1 MGGFTQA
8 MSGDMSE
15 VVGFLK
21 AGEVRVLA
29 VLTDERVPGFEDIPT
44 AIEQGYDV
52 TAVNWRGM
60 YVPKGISD
68 EQFNVW
74 AEKLQAVADSAEW
87 QEAMAANGLA
97 PFTKVGVRFP
107 ELRGHPRRG
116 NQRAL
121 QGTGSDPVMASDRIF
136 GLVTLFV
143 ALAYIAGATQIQTSF
158 LADPV
163 GPKAFPILI
172 GAVAALCSLYMIVR
186 PDPDPDWP
194 SARTW
199 GALLVAVIVLVA
211 YAYALKPMGFIVPT
225 AIAAGDSQ
233 LPDIPESQGRRGGGL
248 RAVAGSLHPVQIRIG
263 IEPLRLPER
272 NGSDME
278 LMSNLALGF
287 SIALSPY
294 TLLLAVVG
302 CFLGTIIGALPGLGP
317 SNGVAILIPLTF
329 TLGLDATSALVL
341 MTSVYYGAMY
351 GGRISSILLNIP
363 GDEPA
368 LMTTLDGYPMAKQ
381 GRAGDALVLSGVASF
396 VGAFLATIGL
406 MLLAPM
412 LARVAYLFGPAEYF
426 ALYLLAFCTLGGM
439 ASNNQAKAALA
450 SCLGLGIA
458 MIGVDSSSGMP
469 RLTGGNLHL
478 FDGIDFLV
486 AIVGLFAIAEVFFFI
501 ESHGKGSSIGVV
513 LDKVRIPWK
522 DIRDTKWT
530 MLRASGVG
538 FIAGILPG
546 AGASLGSFLAY
557 MSEKSIAGKNGGF
570 GTGAPKGVAAPE
582 AGNNAAAGGALV
594 PMLTL
599 GVPGSGTTAVL
610 LALLMTLNITP
621 GPTLFTDRP
630 EVVWG
635 LIASLLIANIVL
647 LLMNVPMVKV
657 FVKILMVPAWV
668 LLPGVTM
675 ISFVGIYSLSGSYF
689 DLLLMVAFGALGYIL
704 RKLDVPT
711 VPVILGILLGGNM
724 EDALRRAMVLSDG
737 DFTFLFSTPISIGL
751 WIAAILGFVAPMFLR
766 NVLKKPQAITD

>member
-1 MGGFTQA
+1 M
-8 MSGDMSE
+8 D
-15 VVGFLK
+15 
-21 AGEVRVLA
+21 
-29 VLTDERVPGFEDIPT
+29 
-44 AIEQGYDV
+44 
-52 TAVNWRGM
+52 
-60 YVPKGISD
+60 
-68 EQFNVW
+68 
-74 AEKLQAVADSAEW
+74 
-87 QEAMAANGLA
+87 
-97 PFTKVGVRFP
+97 
-107 ELRGHPRRG
+107 
-116 NQRAL
+116 
-121 QGTGSDPVMASDRIF
+121 
-136 GLVTLFV
+136 
-143 ALAYIAGATQIQTSF
+143 
-158 LADPV
+158 
-163 GPKAFPILI
+163 
-172 GAVAALCSLYMIVR
+172 
-186 PDPDPDWP
+186 
-194 SARTW
+194 
-199 GALLVAVIVLVA
+199 LL
-211 YAYALKPMGFIVPT
+211 
-225 AIAAGDSQ
+225 
-233 LPDIPESQGRRGGGL
+233 
-248 RAVAGSLHPVQIRIG
+248 
-263 IEPLRLPER
+263 
-272 NGSDME
+272 
-278 LMSNLALGF
+278 SNLAMGF
-287 SIALSPY
+287 GVALSPY
-294 TLLLAVVG
+294 TLLLAVIG

-329 TLGLDATSALVL
+329 TIGLDATSALVL

-439 ASNNQAKAALA
+439 ASNNQAKSAIA
-450 SCLGLGIA
+450 SAIGLGIA
-458 MIGVDSSSGMP
+458 MIGVDNNSGMP

-478 FDGIDFLV
+478 MDGVDFLV

-501 ESHGKGSSIGVV
+501 ESHGKGSSIGVK
-513 LDKVRIPWK
+513 LEKVTIPWK
-522 DIRDTKWT
+522 DIMATKWT

-538 FIAGILPG
+538 FVAGILPG

-557 MSEKSIAGKNGGF
+557 MSEKSIAGEKGGF

-635 LIASLLIANIVL
+635 LIASLLIANVVL

-657 FVKILMVPAWV
+657 FVRVLQVPPWV

-689 DLLLMVAFGALGYIL
+689 DLLLMVGFGVLGYVL

-737 DFTFLFSTPISIGL
+737 DAMFLFSTPIAVGL
-751 WIAAILGFVAPMFLR
+751 WIAAIAGFVAPMFLR
-766 NVLKKPQAITD
+766 GLLRKPQSVTD